1 MVIALL
7 LNGHSPRDPLANP
20 LRSDPTG
27 LPPLY
32 LSAASEEALLDNSE
46 RFAAIAQKAGVDV
59 TIDIAEGMQHVFEFM
74 AGRAPE
80 ADKAIADIAAWLRPK
95 LGLLSATTLN

>member
-1 MVIALL
+1 
-7 LNGHSPRDPLANP
+7 
-20 LRSDPTG
+20 
-27 LPPLY
+27 
-32 LSAASEEALLDNSE
+32 
-46 RFAAIAQKAGVDV
+46 V